1 MDRLDHLRAVFP
13 EDVANRIMYMS
24 LGHPTAH
31 IFKEH
36 IKDSMG
42 VVDCRLHWYRDLY
55 MRIRREVLY
64 GKEDE
69 AASDAESDEES
80 NAESVAESNAESDAE
95 SNAVSD
101 AESDI
106 YKDEDEER
114 ELIYE
119 EYVKQLVALYK
130 DGAKI

>member
-80 NAESVAESNAESDAE
+80 NAESDAE

>member
-80 NAESVAESNAESDAE
+80 NAESDAESDAE

>member
-1 MDRLDHLRAVFP
+1 MDSLDHLRAVFP
-13 EDVANRIMYMS
+13 EDVAKRIMYMS

-42 VVDCRLHWYRDLY
+42 IVDCRLHWYRDLY
-55 MRIRREVLY
+55 MKIRREVLY
-64 GKEDE
+64 GEEDE
-69 AASDAESDEES
+69 AESDEES
-80 NAESVAESNAESDAE
+80 DEESDAE

-106 YKDEDEER
+106 Y
-114 ELIYE
+114 I
-119 EYVKQLVALYK
+119 
-130 DGAKI
+130 

>member
-80 NAESVAESNAESDAE
+80 NAESVAESDAESDAE

>member
-1 MDRLDHLRAVFP
+1 MDRLNHLRAVFP

-36 IKDSMG
+36 VKDSMG

-69 AASDAESDEES
+69 AASDAESDE
-80 NAESVAESNAESDAE
+80 ESNAESDAE

>member
-42 VVDCRLHWYRDLY
+42 IVDCRLHWYRDLY
-55 MRIRREVLY
+55 MKIRREVLY

-69 AASDAESDEES
+69 ATSDAESDEES
-80 NAESVAESNAESDAE
+80 NAE

-114 ELIYE
+114 ELIYD

>member
-69 AASDAESDEES
+69 AASDAESDDES

>member
-13 EDVANRIMYMS
+13 EDVAKRIMYMS
-24 LGHPTAH
+24 LGHPTAQ

-42 VVDCRLHWYRDLY
+42 IVDCRLHWYRDLY
-55 MRIRREVLY
+55 MKIRREVLY
-64 GKEDE
+64 GEEDE
-69 AASDAESDEES
+69 AESDE
-80 NAESVAESNAESDAE
+80 ESDAE

-114 ELIYE
+114 ELIYD

>member
-80 NAESVAESNAESDAE
+80 NAESDAESDAE
-95 SNAVSD
+95 SNGVSD

>member
-1 MDRLDHLRAVFP
+1 
-13 EDVANRIMYMS
+13 
-24 LGHPTAH
+24 
-31 IFKEH
+31 
-36 IKDSMG
+36 MG

-80 NAESVAESNAESDAE
+80 NTESDAESDAE

>member
-1 MDRLDHLRAVFP
+1 MDRLNHLRAVFP

>member
-69 AASDAESDEES
+69 AESDEESDEES
-80 NAESVAESNAESDAE
+80 NAESDAESNAESDAE

>member
-1 MDRLDHLRAVFP
+1 
-13 EDVANRIMYMS
+13 
-24 LGHPTAH
+24 
-31 IFKEH
+31 
-36 IKDSMG
+36 MG

-80 NAESVAESNAESDAE
+80 NAESDAESNAENDAE

>member
-1 MDRLDHLRAVFP
+1 MDRLNHLRAVFP

-80 NAESVAESNAESDAE
+80 NTESDAESDAE

>member
-80 NAESVAESNAESDAE
+80 NTESDAESDAE